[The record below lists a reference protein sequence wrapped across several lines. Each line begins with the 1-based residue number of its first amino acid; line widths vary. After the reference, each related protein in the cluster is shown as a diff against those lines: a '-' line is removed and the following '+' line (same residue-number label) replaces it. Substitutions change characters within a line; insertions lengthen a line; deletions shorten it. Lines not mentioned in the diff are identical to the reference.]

1 MGLNSCICLRNLDE
15 LSAETALN
23 GDGEIEGFNFPNTNN
38 QNVSSTDYS
47 SKLKGAGRMSY
58 LMKVNTIDSGIL
70 KSNAFYNLK
79 AGPAAEKIQ
88 SIFRGSNFR
97 KKFQKKTEKLSKKNL
112 ENKKNEFDKKIEE
125 EKREDNII
133 NKNEIIDNKKED
145 NTSMKES
152 RKETSN
158 KNSLK
163 INSKVSHNF
172 SSESDEKKINNKNN
186 KEKILINNI
195 NENEG
200 LIKEREDNKK
210 SDDDE
215 SSENS
220 DKIRNEVKNYS
231 QGHKL
236 LKSNKINDSTKL
248 NYVKKGNNNLSNDSS
263 QNDENSINNN
273 IENKKNINSLS
284 SGKKSNNSSNSEK
297 KSNKNN
303 KKKVIEEIINT
314 DIKPEN
320 KDINNSEINNF
331 IPEKT
336 KLAEKYFDKEID
348 YGSDWKK
355 YIDEDT
361 NSNDSEKSFFQAKLN
376 DEINNSSNLITT
388 SPSGEFLNID
398 GEKCLFI
405 GQYDNPESPESNF
418 VLKGKGSLYYQ
429 NGVKYEGIF
438 IKNKLNGI
446 GRYIT
451 DEGICYEGIFKKGN
465 LQRKGKEITTD
476 EEGNKVIYTG
486 TLINYKKEGKGVLES
501 KTFKYEGDFKND
513 KRNGK
518 GIIKYKDN
526 GNMYQGDFLD
536 DNITGY
542 GIYTFKNKQTY
553 EGQVV
558 NGVFHGKGTYKWTDG
573 SYFIGE
579 YINGSREGIGEYKF
593 SDGKIYNGP
602 FMKSK
607 PHGKGKLNIKG
618 KIYDCEFK
626 YGKLMT
632 DIKSFVSAKK
642 KSKG

>member
-38 QNVSSTDYS
+38 QNASSTDYS

-79 AGPAAEKIQ
+79 GVPAAVKIQ
-88 SIFRGSNFR
+88 SIFRGYNFR
-97 KKFQKKTEKLSKKNL
+97 KNFQKKNEKLSKKNL
-112 ENKKNEFDKKIEE
+112 VNKNYELEKKIEE
-125 EKREDNII
+125 EKKEDNNIK
-133 NKNEIIDNKKED
+133 NNEIIENKKEG
-145 NTSMKES
+145 NNIKES
-152 RKETSN
+152 QKESSN

-163 INSKVSHNF
+163 INSKISHNF

-195 NENEG
+195 KENEDS
-200 LIKEREDNKK
+200 IKEREDNND
-210 SDDDE
+210 SDDFE

-220 DKIRNEVKNYS
+220 NKISNKVKNFS

-236 LKSNKINDSTKL
+236 PKSNKINDSTKL
-248 NYVKKGNNNLSNDSS
+248 NYVKKGSKNSSNDNS
-263 QNDENSINNN
+263 QNEENSINKN
-273 IENKKNINSLS
+273 IENNEIIHSLS
-284 SGKKSNNSSNSEK
+284 SWQKRSGSSNSENR
-297 KSNKNN
+297 SNKNN
-303 KKKVIEEIINT
+303 KKEVIEEIINT

-320 KDINNSEINNF
+320 KNRNEDEIKNF

-336 KLAEKYFDKEID
+336 KLAEKNFDKEID
-348 YGSDWKK
+348 YGKDWKQ

-361 NSNDSEKSFFQAKLN
+361 NSNDSERSFFQAKLN
-376 DEINNSSNLITT
+376 DEIKNSSNLITT
-388 SPSGEFLNID
+388 NPSGELLTINK
-398 GEKCLFI
+398 EKCLFI
-405 GQYDNPESPESNF
+405 GQYDDSEYSESNF
-418 VLKGKGSLYYQ
+418 ILKGKGCLYYK

-451 DEGICYEGIFKKGN
+451 DKGICYEGIFKKGN
-465 LQRKGKEITTD
+465 LQKKGMQITTD
-476 EEGNKVIYTG
+476 EEGNKVIYKG

-518 GIIKYKDN
+518 GLIKYKDN
-526 GNMYQGDFLD
+526 GNIYEGDFLD
-536 DNITGY
+536 DNIHGY
-542 GIYTFKNKQTY
+542 GIYTFKNKQEY

-602 FMKSK
+602 FMKGK